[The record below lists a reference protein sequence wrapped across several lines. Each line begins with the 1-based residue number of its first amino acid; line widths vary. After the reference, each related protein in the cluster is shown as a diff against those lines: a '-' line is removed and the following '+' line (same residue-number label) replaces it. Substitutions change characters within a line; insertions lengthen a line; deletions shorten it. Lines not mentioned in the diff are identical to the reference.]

1 MSVPNPLRVVFRPRP
16 LWTEDKQKMLGSAYQ
31 ASADSVSN
39 ILTYQRDKKHASN
52 VTGIRL
58 VMDVLGVQVKP

>member
-1 MSVPNPLRVVFRPRP
+1 MSDPNPLRVVFRPRP

-52 VTGIRL
+52 VTSIRL